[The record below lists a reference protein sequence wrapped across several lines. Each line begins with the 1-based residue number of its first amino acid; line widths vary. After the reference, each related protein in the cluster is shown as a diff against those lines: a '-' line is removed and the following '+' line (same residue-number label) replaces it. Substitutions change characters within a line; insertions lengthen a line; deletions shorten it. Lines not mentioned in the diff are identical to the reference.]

1 MPQPVYLDHAATTP
15 VRREVVEAMEP
26 FFGPRFGNPSS
37 VHRWGREARAALDE
51 ARERVARCLG
61 AKPDEICFTS
71 GGTEADNLAV
81 LGPLRSQQAKG
92 RSAIVST
99 PIEHKAVLATV
110 HHAVHHGATERML
123 DVTSDGVVD
132 LSSLD
137 RALDDA
143 VAVCTVMWVNNEVG
157 TIQPVPEIAER
168 VKACGGVMH
177 TDAVQAFGKLDF
189 SLKNVPVDLL
199 TISGHKIGAP
209 KGIGALYIRRGTPT
223 VDGDRLYVLTEN
235 GDLACLK
242 HDGAVVWQRNILR
255 DFNGRNIPWLISE
268 SPLVDGNR
276 VIVSPGGRNAGIVAL
291 DKMTGATLWTST
303 ELSDEAAYASPI
315 VADVQGV
322 RTIMTYTADAGVG
335 VRASDGKLMWR
346 HRPAAN
352 NTANIATPVFFDNK
366 VFYASAYGTGGV
378 LLGLRAE
385 NGEVR
390 AQEIYMTREMQNHH
404 GGVVLVNGYLFGY
417 NNAILTCLEFAT
429 GKMMW
434 RNRSVGKGS
443 LTAAD
448 GHLYILGEDHVVG
461 LVEATAS
468 GYREKGRFEIRD
480 LGLPAWSHPVVS
492 NGRLYIRNLGTLTS
506 YDIRAR

>member
-61 AKPDEICFTS
+61 AQPDEICFTS

-209 KGIGALYIRRGTPT
+209 KGAGAVFIRRGTKIDPMFH
-223 VDGDRLYVLTEN
+223 GGSQDRGRRPGTEN
-235 GDLACLK
+235 VAAAVALARAAELAVEERETECARLKALREQLEEGLLSRIPDAVIHGRGAPRASHIVNISVPGTDSESLLMALDLA
-242 HDGAVVWQRNILR
+242 G
-255 DFNGRNIPWLISE
+255 
-268 SPLVDGNR
+268 
-276 VIVSPGGRNAGIVAL
+276 VAASSGSACQSGSVTPSHVL
-291 DKMTGATLWTST
+291 SAMGVRP
-303 ELSDEAAYASPI
+303 ELSVAAVRMSLGALTTPEGIARVVELFPALIAKARRLSG
-315 VADVQGV
+315 VAG
-322 RTIMTYTADAGVG
+322 
-335 VRASDGKLMWR
+335 
-346 HRPAAN
+346 
-352 NTANIATPVFFDNK
+352 
-366 VFYASAYGTGGV
+366 
-378 LLGLRAE
+378 
-385 NGEVR
+385 
-390 AQEIYMTREMQNHH
+390 
-404 GGVVLVNGYLFGY
+404 
-417 NNAILTCLEFAT
+417 
-429 GKMMW
+429 
-434 RNRSVGKGS
+434 
-443 LTAAD
+443 
-448 GHLYILGEDHVVG
+448 
-461 LVEATAS
+461 
-468 GYREKGRFEIRD
+468 
-480 LGLPAWSHPVVS
+480 
-492 NGRLYIRNLGTLTS
+492 
-506 YDIRAR
+506 